1 MSLNYHERI
10 KMLSNLAY
18 SLCKKFEMNPYVVS
32 LYPEKPE
39 ITIQGKH
46 SSKIEE
52 KLTREGYELIRQ
64 FESDNGQDL
73 FKDFMKKIDN
83 IEITFTLV
91 INRLR

>member
-1 MSLNYHERI
+1 MKEKEVKMKTNHERI

-46 SSKIEE
+46 SSKTEE
-52 KLTREGYELIRQ
+52 KLTREGYELIRPV
-64 FESDNGQDL
+64 SYTHL
-73 FKDFMKKIDN
+73 
-83 IEITFTLV
+83 TLPT
-91 INRLR
+91 N